1 VIRATSR
8 RQAAV
13 WVLSAFIPAGM
24 VPLMIYHS
32 SLDAWQDPTAFNDLH
47 VLLLFLFPA
56 LILPIAL
63 LNMDS
68 RGALAWATAAAL
80 ILYTTFYAA
89 YDALAG
95 LLYAIVY
102 AAAKGTGNPT
112 IETFA
117 RTNIGDPSIDLVQ
130 DVGTLGWTVAL
141 GLTIFH
147 WWRSKRRSPLLALL
161 AVSAVALWWNHPGLP
176 GVITYGSLALAT
188 LLLPLFVRSWHPAT
202 LETAAN
208 TEAAQANEHFL

>member
-1 VIRATSR
+1 VIRAASR
-8 RQAAV
+8 RQAAL
-13 WVLSAFIPAGM
+13 WALSAFIPAVM

-32 SLDAWQDPTAFNDLH
+32 SLDAWQDPAAFNDLH

-56 LILPIAL
+56 LILPITL
-63 LNMDS
+63 LNIDS
-68 RGALAWATAAAL
+68 RGALAGATAVSL

-89 YDALAG
+89 YDALGG

-102 AAAKGTGNPT
+102 DAAKRTGNPT

-117 RTNIGDPSIDLVQ
+117 QTSIGDPSIDLVQ
-130 DVGTLGWTVAL
+130 AVGTSGWTAAL

-147 WWRSKRRSPLLALL
+147 WWRSRRRSPILGLLG
-161 AVSAVALWWNHPGLP
+161 VSAIALWWNHPGLP

-188 LLLPLFVRSWHPAT
+188 LLVPLFVTSWHPSA
-202 LETAAN
+202 LEP
-208 TEAAQANEHFL
+208 ANEHRGSG

>member
-1 VIRATSR
+1 MRATSR
-8 RQAAV
+8 RQAAL
-13 WVLSAFIPAGM
+13 WVLSAFIPAIM

-32 SLDAWQDPTAFNDLH
+32 SLDAWQDPAAFNDLH

-63 LNMDS
+63 LNIDS
-68 RGALAWATAAAL
+68 HGALAWATAVAL

-117 RTNIGDPSIDLVQ
+117 RTSIGDPSIDLVQ
-130 DVGTLGWTVAL
+130 APT
-141 GLTIFH
+141 
-147 WWRSKRRSPLLALL
+147 
-161 AVSAVALWWNHPGLP
+161 
-176 GVITYGSLALAT
+176 
-188 LLLPLFVRSWHPAT
+188 
-202 LETAAN
+202 
-208 TEAAQANEHFL
+208 

>member
-8 RQAAV
+8 RQAAL
-13 WVLSAFIPAGM
+13 WVLSAFIPAIM

-32 SLDAWQDPTAFNDLH
+32 SLDAWQDPAAFNDLH

-63 LNMDS
+63 LNIDS

-117 RTNIGDPSIDLVQ
+117 RTSIGDPSIDLVQ

-188 LLLPLFVRSWHPAT
+188 LLLPLFCQVMAPGDAGDGS
-202 LETAAN
+202 
-208 TEAAQANEHFL
+208 EHRG